1 MCICYIQRTYAHL
14 LFICCSCK
22 RQNTSFPYLPV
33 LVRIPSSIMIPFLG
47 LSTAALL
54 IATGWQVRLITA
66 VKTPYLP
73 DGKIDLEAPRP
84 LFVSAT
90 RPKLEIRNWPQ
101 AHHKRCIS
109 ILCKGFSQLFCIKMS
124 TPNWSI
130 LVDIEKTGET
140 TTEESILCY
149 WNGEGLRKVTGASNR
164 QWGWCLRGP
173 GANDAWLSPD
183 SMVETCWNMLNQW
196 KNAFNSQD
204 IQDQPCRH
212 HSFDGNLG
220 SY

>member
-1 MCICYIQRTYAHL
+1 MKPLQSLSHRCFWLRISIYFNFRSDFRKHVRGDEKSPSGHVSALWKNVCVYLLYTTYICTFVVYML
-14 LFICCSCK
+14 LLQK
-22 RQNTSFPYLPV
+22 AKHELPV

-101 AHHKRCIS
+101 AHHKRCRS

-124 TPNWSI
+124 TPN
-130 LVDIEKTGET
+130 
-140 TTEESILCY
+140 
-149 WNGEGLRKVTGASNR
+149 
-164 QWGWCLRGP
+164 
-173 GANDAWLSPD
+173 
-183 SMVETCWNMLNQW
+183 
-196 KNAFNSQD
+196 
-204 IQDQPCRH
+204 
-212 HSFDGNLG
+212 
-220 SY
+220 

>member
-1 MCICYIQRTYAHL
+1 MKPLQSLSHCEEFFALLSTIYHRCFWLRISIYFNFRSDFRKHVRGDEKSPSGHVSALWKNVCVCICYIQRTYAHL

-124 TPNWSI
+124 TPN
-130 LVDIEKTGET
+130 
-140 TTEESILCY
+140 
-149 WNGEGLRKVTGASNR
+149 
-164 QWGWCLRGP
+164 
-173 GANDAWLSPD
+173 
-183 SMVETCWNMLNQW
+183 
-196 KNAFNSQD
+196 
-204 IQDQPCRH
+204 
-212 HSFDGNLG
+212 
-220 SY
+220 